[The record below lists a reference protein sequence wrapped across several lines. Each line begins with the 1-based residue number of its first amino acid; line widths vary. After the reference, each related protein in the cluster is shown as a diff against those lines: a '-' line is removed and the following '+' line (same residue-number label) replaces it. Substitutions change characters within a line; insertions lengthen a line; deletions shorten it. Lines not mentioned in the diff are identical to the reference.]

1 MTDGSS
7 GYEKVEVNSNDL
19 RVEGKHIHSQF
30 GVWTRSASVNDR
42 RLGIDGAGNNLLLY
56 ANSAEKVRITDSGK
70 VGINTAS
77 PRAVLDIEGNA
88 ENATLMLHSNDANAN
103 LQFSDNTGGARILNY
118 GGDLAFRTGTNAHV
132 FGTGDSE
139 ALRITSSG
147 RLLLGTTDAGGNNTA
162 NHLVVSNNAG
172 ANDQAGM
179 TIRGGTSGRSQIFFS
194 DGNSGQDEYRGML
207 RYDHQDNSMQFRT
220 NAVEKLRIL
229 SDGKVAIG
237 GVTANSLLDVHGG
250 DGISIT
256 HSGDTFLQSRTTGT
270 TGTNYL
276 EFKDSGGAAGAI
288 SYHHN
293 GDSMRFKVA
302 GSERLRID
310 SAGRVTKPNQ
320 PRFIA
325 KLSGNATYNPS
336 NFGNYIDFNSEEYDI
351 GGNFTTSGTDQGL
364 FTAPVAGLYH
374 FTASAYG
381 ASVSWTQSWF
391 VVNGGRKNYTDWVL
405 NSTSDFV
412 QNSQSIYLN
421 AGDKVGFHPHR
432 GGSSSYTI
440 YANSN
445 HTYFSGYL
453 IG

>member
-1 MTDGSS
+1 
-7 GYEKVEVNSNDL
+7 
-19 RVEGKHIHSQF
+19 
-30 GVWTRSASVNDR
+30 
-42 RLGIDGAGNNLLLY
+42 
-56 ANSAEKVRITDSGK
+56 
-70 VGINTAS
+70 
-77 PRAVLDIEGNA
+77 
-88 ENATLMLHSNDANAN
+88 
-103 LQFSDNTGGARILNY
+103 
-118 GGDLAFRTGTNAHV
+118 
-132 FGTGDSE
+132 
-139 ALRITSSG
+139 
-147 RLLLGTTDAGGNNTA
+147 
-162 NHLVVSNNAG
+162 
-172 ANDQAGM
+172 M

-374 FTASAYG
+374 FTAAAYG

-391 VVNGGRKNYTDWVL
+391 VVNGGKKIIPIGCLIQLQTLFKIL
-405 NSTSDFV
+405 N
-412 QNSQSIYLN
+412 QYI
-421 AGDKVGFHPHR
+421 
-432 GGSSSYTI
+432 
-440 YANSN
+440 
-445 HTYFSGYL
+445 
-453 IG
+453 